1 MIYGLLVADIL
12 MVGSFLWRLATL
24 PPQIPLF
31 YSKSWGEDRL
41 VDLWYIFFLPLLL
54 HLFILI
60 NQYVKKGLFAED
72 IIVKKIIEIANW
84 VVIATLT
91 GIFLKIIFFVS

>member
-12 MVGSFLWRLATL
+12 MVGSFLWRLSKL
-24 PPQIPLF
+24 PPQIPLL

-41 VDLWYIFFLPLLL
+41 VDIWYVFVIPVLL
-54 HLFILI
+54 HVFIILNLYI
-60 NQYVKKGLFAED
+60 KKRFFAED
-72 IIVKKIIEIANW
+72 EIVKKIIEIANW
-84 VVIATLT
+84 VIITTLT